1 MVQNIL
7 TSEME
12 SSADSIEKDHPY
24 LHKTNLELYSTSR
37 GVLNRT
43 KRVEA
48 DHPKK
53 SSAFTAEKAK
63 NKEI

>member
-12 SSADSIEKDHPY
+12 SSADSIEKHDPY

-37 GVLNRT
+37 GVLRT

-53 SSAFTAEKAK
+53 SSAFTGEKVK